1 MTLGELIAA
10 LEEALETAD
19 PEMVVPVGFA
29 NPHSY
34 RGYYDE
40 LAFEP
45 AVGVTVGSMLACA
58 KGALGST
65 YTGWKGGDY
74 VMQEWTNVWLSRRGE
89 WPGEGIGPVLLH
101 YMIEAAVMRQA
112 LAAVEDLNDRLR
124 QILVN
129 DGWVIEK
136 LEKWG

>member
-45 AVGVTVGSMLACA
+45 VAGVTVGSMLACA
-58 KGALGST
+58 KGALGSM
-65 YTGWKGGDY
+65 YQGWKGGEY
-74 VMQEWTNVWLSRRGE
+74 VMGEHTNVWLSKEGAWSGE
-89 WPGEGIGPVLLH
+89 SIGPVLLQ
-101 YMIEAAVMRQA
+101 YMIEAGAMREA
-112 LAAVEDLNDRLR
+112 LASVEDLNDRLR

-129 DGWVIEK
+129 EGWNIEK